1 MSASR
6 CAVFPNLT
14 ETISFSHGFTDGD
27 FKAKI
32 ICAKRGV
39 VEISVSVCLK
49 RVCS

>member
-32 ICAKRGV
+32 KMYERFKR
-39 VEISVSVCLK
+39 
-49 RVCS
+49 